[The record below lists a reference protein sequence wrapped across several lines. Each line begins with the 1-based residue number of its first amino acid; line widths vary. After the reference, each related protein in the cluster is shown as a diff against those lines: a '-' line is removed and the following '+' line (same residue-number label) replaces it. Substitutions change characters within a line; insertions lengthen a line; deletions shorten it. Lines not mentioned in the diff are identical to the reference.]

1 MSELIW
7 LFVAALPL
15 WPQLAAED
23 TKTIDEKEALA
34 LAVYTPRPNYP
45 YEARLRREQGT
56 GIAIV
61 TTDPATGYAA
71 NAVMAVSTGFP
82 SLDNAAISTFRQ
94 WRFKPGRVLKVRIP
108 VTFFL
113 SGGGGPVCCSC
124 SRGEGAADGFAS
136 FVLAKEP
143 NESRHRTL
151 RPTDGLISAT
161 FPKA

>member
-1 MSELIW
+1 MSLGDDIRCRKLIW

-82 SLDNAAISTFRQ
+82 SLDNTAISTFRQ

-113 SGGGGPVCCSC
+113 SGGGGPVVAVVHV
-124 SRGEGAADGFAS
+124 EKALPMAS
-136 FVLAKEP
+136 P
-143 NESRHRTL
+143 RSYSQRNRTNL
-151 RPTDGLISAT
+151 VTELSDQLMA
-161 FPKA
+161 